1 MTPLA
6 ADLELARELALL
18 GGGIALER
26 YQRHPPATRKGDGS
40 WVTDAD
46 IAAEQAI
53 RARLAEARPDHNV
66 LGEEHGLQSAAGGDA
81 GRATWVI
88 DPIDGTHSYMIGIP
102 LWATLVGLVVDGEPV
117 VGVCHA
123 PTLGETY
130 EAAAGG
136 GARMNGAPIAVRPT
150 PLDEA
155 MVVSG
160 GLRGMQ
166 ENGIEAFYR
175 ELARAAWRVR
185 GLGDFWGHMLVAR
198 GAAQVMVDP
207 EVRTWDTAAVEVI
220 VREAG
225 GAISQLDGSPLA
237 DGDSCLTTCG
247 EPLHG
252 RVMALAAR

>member
-1 MTPLA
+1 
-6 ADLELARELALL
+6 
-18 GGGIALER
+18 
-26 YQRHPPATRKGDGS
+26 
-40 WVTDAD
+40 
-46 IAAEQAI
+46 
-53 RARLAEARPDHNV
+53 
-66 LGEEHGLQSAAGGDA
+66 
-81 GRATWVI
+81 
-88 DPIDGTHSYMIGIP
+88 
-102 LWATLVGLVVDGEPV
+102 
-117 VGVCHA
+117 
-123 PTLGETY
+123 
-130 EAAAGG
+130 
-136 GARMNGAPIAVRPT
+136 MNGAPIAVRPT

-166 ENGIEAFYR
+166 EQGIEAFYR

-207 EVRTWDTAAVEVI
+207 AVRTWDTAAVEVI

-225 GAISQLDGSPLA
+225 GAITQLDGSPLA

-252 RVMALAAR
+252 LVMAMAAR